1 MTTILLSAA
10 LVLVGGYAAG
20 WLVERLKLPRLLGMM
35 IFGILVG
42 PSVLGLLSAD
52 FLELTPTV
60 SVIALITVITSSFFA
75 IDIDVLRRSVGT
87 VGLVG
92 TIPGLMEGFAVLIA
106 ATLLLGFSW
115 SQGGIL
121 GFTIAI
127 VSPAVVVPTM
137 IRLKEAGWGM
147 DKGIPVISLAAT
159 NLDGIMAIILWI
171 VFMTLELGGG
181 DVVSAAG
188 GAVLRILLGV
198 IYGLGIG
205 YLVTRVFDRYLT
217 ELAFWFRT
225 VLFLLLCALVFFSSQ
240 VLPINGPIALL
251 VFGLYFVNTTKV
263 EMRQVGE
270 VVKHLWAVAAIF
282 LFVMIGAAANLD
294 LVLRVGLVGLL
305 IIGIGVVARIV
316 GAYIA
321 LNLTKS
327 DLNNRE
333 KLFIGLSTLG
343 KATVQATLAPLV
355 VALGVENGEIIL
367 AIAVMSILVMAPLAT
382 VLIEFTYRRLL
393 VQAGPA
399 SPATMALE
407 GEGAH

>member
-1 MTTILLSAA
+1 MPILFFNAV
-10 LVLVGGYAAG
+10 LVLVGGYLFGKLA
-20 WLVERLKLPRLLGMM
+20 ERIRMPPLLGMM

-42 PSVLGLLSAD
+42 PSVFGLLSD
-52 FLELTPTV
+52 YFLQLTPTI

-75 IDIDVLRRSVGT
+75 IDIDVLRRSIGT

-92 TIPGLMEGFAVLIA
+92 TIPGLLEGFAVLVA
-106 ATLLLGFSW
+106 AVLLLGFTW

-137 IRLKEAGWGM
+137 IRWKEAGWGM

-171 VFMTLELGGG
+171 VFMTIELGGG
-181 DVVSAAG
+181 DVLGAAG
-188 GAVLRILLGV
+188 GVVLQIVLGA
-198 IYGLGIG
+198 IYGLGVG
-205 YLVTRVFDRYLT
+205 YLVTRIFDRYLT
-217 ELAFWFRT
+217 EIAFVIRT
-225 VLFLLLCALVFFSSQ
+225 ILFLLLCVLVFLSSE
-240 VLPINGPIALL
+240 VLPSNGPMALL

-263 EMRQVGE
+263 QMRQVGE
-270 VVKHLWAVAAIF
+270 VVKNLWAFAAIF
-282 LFVMIGAAANLD
+282 LFVLIGAAANLE
-294 LVLRVGLVGLL
+294 LVLKVGAVGLL
-305 IIGIGVVARIV
+305 IIAIGVSARIL

-327 DLNNRE
+327 DLTNQE

-355 VALGVENGEIIL
+355 VATGVENGEIIL
-367 AIAVMSILVMAPLAT
+367 AIAVMSILVMAPVAT
-382 VLIEFTYRRLL
+382 IIIEFTYRRLL
-393 VQAGPA
+393 NKTEPDGPV
-399 SPATMALE
+399 E
-407 GEGAH
+407 GFADAPG